1 MKNNARER
9 GIPVFVIDTRITL
22 RHHNR
27 LYRGPAQMAASGKYP
42 AHIPGR
48 WLMNIIEMKNIRKD
62 YPLGETVVHALR
74 GVDLSVKEGEFISIV
89 GPSGSGKTTLLNI
102 IGCIDT
108 PTEGSVRIADED
120 ITALDDKKLTNIRL
134 FKVGFIFQTFNLIP
148 VLNLLENVEF
158 PLLLMKDKG
167 WSKDDIRMRAERCI
181 DDVGLK
187 DFMNHR
193 PAELSGGQRQ
203 RVAIARALV
212 TNPQIVLADEPTANL
227 DSETGAT
234 ILKLMKRLNETENV
248 TFVFSTHDPDVLQY
262 ASGVIKIR
270 DGNIIEKAGTASR
283 RSKDWAKG
291 KGAKGRR

>member
-1 MKNNARER
+1 
-9 GIPVFVIDTRITL
+9 
-22 RHHNR
+22 
-27 LYRGPAQMAASGKYP
+27 
-42 AHIPGR
+42 
-48 WLMNIIEMKNIRKD
+48 MNIIEMNNIIKD

-74 GVDLSVKEGEFISIV
+74 GIDFAVEEGGFLSII

-108 PTEGSVRIADED
+108 PTSGSVKIGGEE

-158 PLLLMKDKG
+158 PLLLMKEHRL
-167 WSKDDIRMRAERCI
+167 SRTDIRERAERSI
-181 DDVGLK
+181 EEVGLK
-187 DFMNHR
+187 DFMDHR

-212 TNPQIVLADEPTANL
+212 TRPQIVLADEPTANL

-234 ILKLMKRLNETENV
+234 ILELMKHLNETEMT
-248 TFVFSTHDPDVLQY
+248 TFIFSTHDPDVLKY
-262 ASGVIKIR
+262 ASHVVKIK
-270 DGNIIEKAGTASR
+270 DGLIDGKGRLAKGASR
-283 RSKDWAKG
+283 KG
-291 KGAKGRR
+291 KRQPVKKQRPKREQRGEAR